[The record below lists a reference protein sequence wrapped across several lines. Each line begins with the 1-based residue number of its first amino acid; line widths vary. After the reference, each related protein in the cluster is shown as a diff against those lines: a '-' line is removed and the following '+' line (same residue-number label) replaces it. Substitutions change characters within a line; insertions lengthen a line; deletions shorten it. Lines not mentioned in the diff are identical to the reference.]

1 MTALVTGAGGAIG
14 AAVVRN
20 LLAEGEHVIVQD
32 LRDEVLRHF
41 PPDTTTVVAGN
52 LLSDECATDLRAAL
66 DAHPVDRVIAAHGVD
81 GSGTLAASEPDFVNK
96 VMAVNADSIAV
107 LLDIVKP
114 TLSRT
119 KGVLVVV
126 DSQAG
131 LVAER
136 DNVAYCASKFAI
148 VGWAR
153 IMQPA
158 LAKEGIALRLF
169 CPGCTETPLLYAAQE
184 RFAAA
189 QGLDPQVFLDRR
201 RSRIPVQRFAKVEQT
216 AAGACY
222 LAAPGVTRPV
232 VFAAT
237 GGEVLY

>member
-14 AAVVRN
+14 AAIVHH
-20 LLAEGEHVIVQD
+20 LLDDGHHVIVQD
-32 LRDEVLRHF
+32 LRAEALGQFSSDRV
-41 PPDTTTVVAGN
+41 TVIAGD
-52 LLSDECATDLRAAL
+52 LLSDACAADLHAAL
-66 DAHPVDRVIAAHGVD
+66 DANPVDRVIAAHGVD
-81 GSGTLAASEPDFVNK
+81 GSGALAESGPAFVDK
-96 VMAVNADSIAV
+96 VISINADSIPM
-107 LLDIVKP
+107 LLEIVRP

-119 KGVLVVV
+119 NGVLMVV

-131 LVAER
+131 LIAER

-153 IMQPA
+153 TMRHL
-158 LAKEGIALRLF
+158 LAKEKITLRLF
-169 CPGCTETPLLYAAQE
+169 CPGCTETPLLYAAQK
-184 RFAAA
+184 RFATA
-189 QGLDPQVFLDRR
+189 QGLDPQMFLDRR
-201 RSRIPVQRFAKVEQT
+201 RSRIPVQRFATVEQT

-222 LAAPGVTRPV
+222 LATPGVTRPA